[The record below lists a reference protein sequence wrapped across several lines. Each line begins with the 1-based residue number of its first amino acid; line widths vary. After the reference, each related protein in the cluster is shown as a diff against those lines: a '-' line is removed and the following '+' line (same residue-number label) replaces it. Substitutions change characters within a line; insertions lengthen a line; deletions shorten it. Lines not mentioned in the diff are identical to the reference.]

1 MNNSK
6 NSGFTAKRNTWNY
19 RQTISAAP
27 EVVFPLLCPV
37 REAEWLGEW
46 TYEMIHSKSG
56 LAEEGCIFS
65 TPGDGEV
72 DTVWIISRQDKENHL
87 IEFTRFTPGSRICVL
102 KVAVTPK
109 DETTSNVDISYTYT
123 GLTVDGNAWVD
134 NFTEDT
140 FLDAVKFW
148 ERSMNYFLENGEKYP
163 TR

>member
-1 MNNSK
+1 MDNSK
-6 NSGFTAKRNTWNY
+6 RSDFTARRIIRNY
-19 RQTISAAP
+19 RQTINAP
-27 EVVFPLLCPV
+27 PKIVFPLLCPV
-37 REAEWLGEW
+37 REAEWLDGW
-46 TYEMIHSKSG
+46 KYEMIYSKSG

-148 ERSMNYFLENGEKYP
+148 ERSMNYFLETGEKYQ